1 MKNKIIIVAVFAFI
15 FAISA
20 VDVSAQQNVK
30 TKKRTVQKVQ
40 NIRINITERGYS
52 PASFR
57 LKKGVRARIT
67 FVRKTEDECGKEIVI
82 PAYNIRRELPLNTPV
97 TIIFTP
103 RKAGTFGF
111 ACGMDM
117 LKGKIIVR

>member
-1 MKNKIIIVAVFAFI
+1 MKNKIIIIAVFAFI

-20 VDVSAQQNVK
+20 VDVSAQQSSK
-30 TKKRTVQKVQ
+30 TKKRTTQKVQ
-40 NIRINITERGYS
+40 NIRINVTERGYR
-52 PASFR
+52 PTSFR
-57 LKKGVRARIT
+57 LKKGVPARIT
-67 FVRKTEDECGKEIVI
+67 FVRTTEDDCGKEVVF

-97 TIIFTP
+97 TVRFTP

-117 LKGKIIVR
+117 LKGKMIVQ

>member
-1 MKNKIIIVAVFAFI
+1 MRSKIIIIAAFAFI

-20 VDVSAQQNVK
+20 VDVSAQRNVK
-30 TKKRTVQKVQ
+30 TKKRTAQKVQ
-40 NIRINITERGYS
+40 YIRINVTERGYR
-52 PASFR
+52 PTSFR
-57 LKKGVRARIT
+57 LKKGIPARIT

-82 PAYNIRRELPLNTPV
+82 PAYGIKRELPLNEPV
-97 TIIFTP
+97 TIRFTP

-117 LKGKIIVR
+117 LRGKIIVQ